1 MVCVTPGELTGP
13 DDKEESL
20 TMSTTSINATTEPP
34 GTLRGRLSVV
44 PWLTVVPLAVV
55 LAFADGFWVISLRSA
70 VGSIE
75 RTQAPFVSWL
85 VESTLALP
93 VFVLAVLGALTLA
106 AHWFGPAGH
115 KTKAVVATVLL
126 IVAAGT
132 LVGIGALAISS
143 GYDYH
148 LQSSQAPVMDPMP
161 STGMDS
167 MPSMPSMGEGS
178 MDSIGSTPQPN
189 HGSLALQARAVG
201 LGSGILLVTN
211 LALVSWVV
219 AIRGGRLGLSKARQ

>member
-1 MVCVTPGELTGP
+1 
-13 DDKEESL
+13 
-20 TMSTTSINATTEPP
+20 MSTTSINATTEPP

-55 LAFADGFWVISLRSA
+55 LAFADGFWVISLRGA

-106 AHWFGPAGH
+106 ARWFGPAGH

-167 MPSMPSMGEGS
+167 MPSMGTDSMG
-178 MDSIGSTPQPN
+178 SIGSTPQPN

-219 AIRGGRLGLSKARQ
+219 AIRGGRLDVRKTRQ

>member
-1 MVCVTPGELTGP
+1 
-13 DDKEESL
+13 
-20 TMSTTSINATTEPP
+20 MSTTSINVTTEPP

-44 PWLTVVPLAVV
+44 PWMTVVPLAVV
-55 LAFADGFWVISLRSA
+55 LAFADGFCVISLWGA

-75 RTQAPFVSWL
+75 RNQSPFVSWL

-93 VFVLAVLGALTLA
+93 FFFLAVFGALTLA
-106 AHWFGPAGH
+106 AHRFGPAGH
-115 KTKAVVATVLL
+115 KSKAMVATVLL

-148 LQSSQAPVMDPMP
+148 LQSSQTPVTDPMP
-161 STGMDS
+161 STGMES
-167 MPSMPSMGEGS
+167 MPSIGDSSDGSMG
-178 MDSIGSTPQPN
+178 SIGSTPQPN
-189 HGSLALQARAVG
+189 LGSLAVQARAGG
-201 LGSGILLVTN
+201 LGSGILLLTN

-219 AIRGGRLGLSKARQ
+219 AIRGDRPLTPIHPTPRRDDTCRGAA

>member
-1 MVCVTPGELTGP
+1 
-13 DDKEESL
+13 
-20 TMSTTSINATTEPP
+20 MSTTSINATTEPP
-34 GTLRGRLSVV
+34 GNLRGRLSVV

-55 LAFADGFWVISLRSA
+55 LAFADGFWVISLRGA

-75 RTQAPFVSWL
+75 RTQAPIVSWL
-85 VESTLALP
+85 VESTLAVP

-106 AHWFGPAGH
+106 AHWFGPTGH

-132 LVGIGALAISS
+132 LVGIGALAIST

-148 LQSSQAPVMDPMP
+148 LQSSQAPVKDPMP

-167 MPSMPSMGEGS
+167 MPGMAEGS

-189 HGSLALQARAVG
+189 HVSLALQARAVG
-201 LGSGILLVTN
+201 LGSGILLLTN

-219 AIRGGRLGLSKARQ
+219 AIRGRGLDVSRTRQ

>member
-1 MVCVTPGELTGP
+1 
-13 DDKEESL
+13 
-20 TMSTTSINATTEPP
+20 MSTTPIDATTERPCS
-34 GTLRGRLSVV
+34 LRDRLSVV
-44 PWLTVVPLAVV
+44 PWLTVVPLAIV
-55 LAFADGFWVISLRSA
+55 LAYADGFWVIALRGA
-70 VGSIE
+70 AGSIE

-93 VFVLAVLGALTLA
+93 IFVLAVLGALTLA

-115 KTKAVVATVLL
+115 KPKTVVATVLL

-148 LQSSQAPVMDPMP
+148 LQSSQAPVVDPMP
-161 STGMDS
+161 SMGLDP

-178 MDSIGSTPQPN
+178 MGSIGSTPQPS
-189 HGSLALQARAVG
+189 HGSLALHARAVG
-201 LGSGILLVTN
+201 LGSGILLLTN

-219 AIRGGRLGLSKARQ
+219 AIRGGGGRLDVSRTRR

>member
-1 MVCVTPGELTGP
+1 M
-13 DDKEESL
+13 EEI
-20 TMSTTSINATTEPP
+20 TMSTTSIDATTERPR
-34 GTLRGRLSVV
+34 TLRGRLSVV
-44 PWLTVVPLAVV
+44 PWLTVVPLAAV
-55 LAFADGFWVISLRSA
+55 LAFADGFWVVSLRGA
-70 VGSIE
+70 FGSIE

-115 KTKAVVATVLL
+115 KTKAVVATALL
-126 IVAAGT
+126 IVAACT

-148 LQSSQAPVMDPMP
+148 LQSSQAPAMDPMP
-161 STGMDS
+161 SMGMDS
-167 MPSMPSMGEGS
+167 MPSMAMG
-178 MDSIGSTPQPN
+178 SIGSTPQPN

-201 LGSGILLVTN
+201 LGSAILLLTN

-219 AIRGGRLGLSKARQ
+219 AIRGGGLDVSRTRP